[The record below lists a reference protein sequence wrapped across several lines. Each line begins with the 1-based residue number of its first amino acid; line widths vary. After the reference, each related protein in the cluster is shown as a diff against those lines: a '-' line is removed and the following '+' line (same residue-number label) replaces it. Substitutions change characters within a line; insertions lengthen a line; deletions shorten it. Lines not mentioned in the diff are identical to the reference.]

1 MLYLLD
7 IEGAA
12 NPEPIAQDNFETIER
27 ELLNFPWGIKTALET
42 RTSGFATPDA
52 QVKVPVK
59 AGKTYMV
66 RYHWVFDAPGVN
78 DMPVYAFGLPAI
90 TGNAQRA
97 DYHYRAGAKEL
108 NFMYEDAALLVA
120 NVPVASSG
128 KLTVFGWLRLT
139 PSADGDVSLNWGN
152 GNGSGLSKLLPGS
165 WITAGKTEF

>member
-27 ELLNFPWGIKTALET
+27 ELLNFPWGVKTALET
-42 RTSGFATPDA
+42 RTSAMAVPDGS
-52 QVKVPVK
+52 VKVAVK
-59 AGKTYMV
+59 AGKTYLV

-120 NVPVASSG
+120 SVPVTSSG

-165 WITAGKTEF
+165 WITVGKTAF